1 MKLVGLTG
9 GIASGKST
17 AAERLQALG
26 AVVIDAD
33 QIAREVV
40 LPRSPAIDQITKTF
54 GDDMIDENDE
64 LKRDELARI
73 IFSDPQA
80 REQLNAIL
88 HPLIHKV
95 MMERFDQARRK
106 SIPVV
111 VMMVPL
117 LYEGGMESIMD
128 EIWVVSVDEETQY
141 RRLMARDHITREEA
155 GNKIASQMPLS
166 EKVLKA
172 DVVID
177 NSKDVDEM
185 YRLINRAWRERFEG
199 KKEG

>member
-1 MKLVGLTG
+1 MKMVGLTG

-17 AAERLQALG
+17 AARQLEALG

-40 LPRSPAIDQITKTF
+40 TPRSPAIGQIVEAF
-54 GDDMIDENDE
+54 GDHVIDGKEE

-73 IFSDPQA
+73 IFSDAQA
-80 REQLNAIL
+80 RERLNAIL

-95 MMERFDQARRK
+95 MMERFEQARQM
-106 SIPVV
+106 SVPVV

-117 LYEGGMESIMD
+117 LYEGGMESMMD
-128 EIWVVSVDEETQY
+128 EVWVVSVDEETQY
-141 RRLMARDHITREEA
+141 RRLMARDHITSEEA
-155 GNKIASQMPLS
+155 GNKIASQMPLP
-166 EKVLKA
+166 EKVRKA

-177 NSKDVDEM
+177 NSKDVSELCK
-185 YRLINRAWRERFEG
+185 LINRAWRERFEG
-199 KKEG
+199 EAD

>member
-1 MKLVGLTG
+1 MKMVGLTG

-17 AAERLQALG
+17 AAKQLETLG

-40 LPRSPAIDQITKTF
+40 MPRSPAIGQIMETF
-54 GDDMIDENDE
+54 GDAVVDGKEE
-64 LKRDELARI
+64 LKRDELARV

-80 REQLNAIL
+80 RERLNAIL
-88 HPLIHKV
+88 HPLIHEV
-95 MMERFDQARRK
+95 MMERFEQARQR
-106 SIPVV
+106 SVPVV

-117 LYEGGMESIMD
+117 LYEGGMESMMD
-128 EIWVVSVDEETQY
+128 EVWVVSADEETQY

-155 GNKIASQMPLS
+155 GDRISSQMPLS
-166 EKVLKA
+166 EKVRKA

-177 NSKDVDEM
+177 NSKDVNEL
-185 YRLINRAWRERFEG
+185 YASINRAWRERFEG
-199 KKEG
+199 KEG